1 MSIESTSIENNE
13 IVDKSSHI
21 FPNLR
26 GTKAENVIIAHL
38 NINFL
43 QNKFEP
49 LAKLVR
55 GKVDILIISET
66 KIDDS
71 FHTNQFMIDGYSSP
85 FREDRNS
92 HGGGLLIYIREDI
105 PCKRLKTP
113 NISSD
118 IEGIFIELNLNNN
131 KWLLMGGYN
140 PNNERTTY
148 FFNQISKAIDMYLK
162 DYENI
167 ILIGDFNTTIAETTT
182 SDFCQMYN
190 LQNLINEPTCY
201 KNPKNPSSIDMILT
215 NRKHSFEN
223 STTVETGL
231 SDHHKM
237 IITMMKGKFKKKDP
251 KIINFRCYK
260 NFDDN
265 LFRDELINA
274 LRNTHD
280 DMNYDYFKSTFVAIL
295 NKHAPRKKKFVRGNN
310 APFMN
315 KTLSQA
321 FMHRSKLKNKYNKF
335 PTKQNKISYSKQRNY
350 CVSLLKKE
358 KRKYY
363 NNLNPKIFKDNK
375 TFWQRVK
382 PLFSDKQKGI
392 QSDIIIV
399 ENGVTT
405 SDKTKV
411 AEKLNNF
418 FVEAVDNLGIEPY
431 LIQNN
436 NVSKN
441 TQDIIGKYENHP
453 SIKMIKENIKDDN
466 KFSFQD
472 TTPEDLHFQIQNL
485 DTKKAMVE
493 NDIPTKILVQT
504 NDIVS
509 NYISNFFNQSRNK
522 QLYPTTLKIADVTPL
537 HKKEEKT
544 LTKNYRPV
552 SLIPVVSK
560 LYERNMYNQIQDYIQ
575 NYLSPYLF
583 GFRKGHSTEQ
593 CLVIMLEEWKKA
605 LDKKGSAGAIL
616 TDLSKAFDSLNH
628 ELLIAK
634 LSAYGFDNESLEFIY
649 SYLKERKQRTK
660 VGSYYS
666 SWKSIKVG
674 VPQGSILGPLLF
686 NIFLND
692 IFYFITDISIANYAD
707 DNTPYTTKNSITSLL
722 ETLEVETN
730 TLLDWFRNN
739 EMKPNEDKCH
749 LLVINQENISVN
761 VGKENISCSSSVDL
775 LGIKIDDKLNFNE
788 HVSKLCKKGNQKLH
802 ALARISKYMNKDKLR
817 LIMRTFI
824 TSQFNYAPL
833 TWMFHSRTLNNKINR
848 LHERALRLVYED
860 ENLTFQE
867 LLDLDESMS
876 IHHRNIQK
884 LAIEMFKIKNNLSPP
899 LMQEIFKDN
908 TNIYDFRNKRC
919 WEPTN
924 VRTVHYGTE
933 TISYR
938 GPKTWDMVPQN
949 IKDSLSLAE
958 FKSKIKSWKPN
969 DCACRL
975 CKTFI
980 PQLGFID

>member
-1 MSIESTSIENNE
+1 M
-13 IVDKSSHI
+13 
-21 FPNLR
+21 
-26 GTKAENVIIAHL
+26 
-38 NINFL
+38 L
-43 QNKFEP
+43 Q
-49 LAKLVR
+49 
-55 GKVDILIISET
+55 G
-66 KIDDS
+66 
-71 FHTNQFMIDGYSSP
+71 
-85 FREDRNS
+85 
-92 HGGGLLIYIREDI
+92 
-105 PCKRLKTP
+105 
-113 NISSD
+113 
-118 IEGIFIELNLNNN
+118 
-131 KWLLMGGYN
+131 
-140 PNNERTTY
+140 
-148 FFNQISKAIDMYLK
+148 
-162 DYENI
+162 
-167 ILIGDFNTTIAETTT
+167 
-182 SDFCQMYN
+182 
-190 LQNLINEPTCY
+190 
-201 KNPKNPSSIDMILT
+201 
-215 NRKHSFEN
+215 
-223 STTVETGL
+223 
-231 SDHHKM
+231 
-237 IITMMKGKFKKKDP
+237 
-251 KIINFRCYK
+251 
-260 NFDDN
+260 
-265 LFRDELINA
+265 
-274 LRNTHD
+274 
-280 DMNYDYFKSTFVAIL
+280 
-295 NKHAPRKKKFVRGNN
+295 KKFVRGNN

-363 NNLNPKIFKDNK
+363 NKLNPKIFKDNK

-509 NYISNFFNQSRNK
+509 NYIRNFFNQSKNK

-575 NYLSPYLF
+575 NYLPPYLF

-605 LDKKGSAGAIL
+605 LDKKGNAGAIL

-649 SYLKERKQRTK
+649 NYLKERKQRTK

-666 SWKSIKVG
+666 SWKSIKLG

-707 DNTPYTTKNSITSLL
+707 DNTPYTTKNSITPLL

-775 LGIKIDDKLNFNE
+775 LGIKIDDKLIFNE
-788 HVSKLCKKGNQKLH
+788 HVSKLCKKATRN
-802 ALARISKYMNKDKLR
+802 YML
-817 LIMRTFI
+817 
-824 TSQFNYAPL
+824 
-833 TWMFHSRTLNNKINR
+833 
-848 LHERALRLVYED
+848 
-860 ENLTFQE
+860 
-867 LLDLDESMS
+867 
-876 IHHRNIQK
+876 
-884 LAIEMFKIKNNLSPP
+884 
-899 LMQEIFKDN
+899 
-908 TNIYDFRNKRC
+908 
-919 WEPTN
+919 
-924 VRTVHYGTE
+924 
-933 TISYR
+933 
-938 GPKTWDMVPQN
+938 
-949 IKDSLSLAE
+949 
-958 FKSKIKSWKPN
+958 
-969 DCACRL
+969 
-975 CKTFI
+975 
-980 PQLGFID
+980 